1 MTYTSYT
8 PLLEDLEAN
17 ADATK
22 VAILIA
28 LVNENLIDVKTAEE
42 WCETHTIIFRK
53 KNIFRTITDK
63 WFKSKVATLENL
75 QTIVVKKI

>member
-53 KNIFRTITDK
+53 KNIFRTARQ
-63 WFKSKVATLENL
+63 FE
-75 QTIVVKKI
+75 